1 MENPGQYVLK
11 KLFADFVQLSTAKLT
26 FISTQDLDYVV
37 TKCLQR
43 GEDPYLDQ
51 VCMCICVSV
60 CTCICMVMYIRMCT
74 RTYIRTYICTN
85 VRMYV
90 RICMHVY
97 MQVHTYACTYIC
109 ICMYGQYVCNIIVLY
124 ICMYVCSN
132 SSLTR

>member
-1 MENPGQYVLK
+1 MSLEESVENPGQYVLK

-60 CTCICMVMYIRMCT
+60 CTCICMV
-74 RTYIRTYICTN
+74 TYICAYVHTYITYIH
-85 VRMYV
+85 MYQCTYV

-109 ICMYGQYVCNIIVLY
+109 TYVCMDS
-124 ICMYVCSN
+124 MYVILLCYI
-132 SSLTR
+132 